1 MKKFTCVMRDNA
13 GALKQDVLQAQDRA
27 DALNQIRKLGR
38 VPVSVTEGD
47 LPVSP
52 FTGRRNMRFV
62 WVGVFGCLAVVAAL
76 VFLGWPR
83 GAPQKNDHDKVPPKR
98 ADTPKTASQHKRPQV
113 SATAKTEDLS
123 NERLALTRETKALA
137 PADGTS
143 ETIPSPVK
151 KETGHARLP
160 VQPADGIPLPP
171 QPKPHSYKSATEGLL
186 SMALSAK
193 PGEMMPPMPIANN
206 LDEDFANS
214 LTNTI
219 VIYEDDDERTA
230 ALKENVAVAKMELLE
245 LVRQGKSVS
254 EALKEYQ
261 DNANKQAALREEAQ
275 RELAELR
282 KTATPQQVEEYLKK
296 LNDAL
301 NEMGIEPIQ
310 PRSIRATP

>member
-1 MKKFTCVMRDNA
+1 MRDKA
-13 GALKQDVLQAQDRA
+13 GALKQEVVQAQNRT
-27 DALNQIRKLGR
+27 DALTQIRKLGG
-38 VPVSVTEGD
+38 VPVSVTENKQSAPSFGD
-47 LPVSP
+47 
-52 FTGRRNMRFV
+52 RRNMRLTWGGAACCF
-62 WVGVFGCLAVVAAL
+62 AVVAAL
-76 VFLGWPR
+76 VIVGWPR
-83 GAPQKNDHDKVPPKR
+83 SFNRTRDRDSRPPKKAAPAAVVPPSARSHVDAVEKKDVSPEDR
-98 ADTPKTASQHKRPQV
+98 HLTEQNAKVSV
-113 SATAKTEDLS
+113 SAEEK
-123 NERLALTRETKALA
+123 KKPVA
-137 PADGTS
+137 P
-143 ETIPSPVK
+143 PVQNVSGQ
-151 KETGHARLP
+151 TRLP
-160 VQPADGIPLPP
+160 VQPGGNIPVPP
-171 QPKPHSYKSATEGLL
+171 QPKLHSYKSATEGLL

-193 PGEMMPPMPIANN
+193 PGEMMPPMPIAKN